1 MNEWAKSVDIIHS
14 QDHEEILASVSTHV
28 EYNMFEGF
36 TFLFLTKKNI
46 QRTMAR
52 ISRNI
57 SKLAGLL

>member
-1 MNEWAKSVDIIHS
+1 MTGVATCVD
-14 QDHEEILASVSTHV
+14 D
-28 EYNMFEGF
+28 NMFEGF